1 MYSNMQDI
9 HNKPNDNIPWVEKY
23 RPTVFD
29 NIVLDKINRTL
40 FQNILK
46 NKYFPNLLFYG
57 PPGTGKTTTIINL
70 IREFQSR
77 YNQSHQGNVIH
88 LNASDERGIDIIRNQ
103 IQQFV
108 KSKNMFETGLKF
120 VILDEVDYMTKNA
133 QQALKY
139 LIQLSQYNV
148 RYCLICNY
156 ISKIEDPLKNE
167 FICIRFN
174 QLPKDDIH
182 RFIKNIATNEELTLS
197 DAVFDTIQT
206 TYNSDIRSMIN
217 FIQLNQNKVDWD
229 DSIITNTVWDDMHEL
244 FVSHNF
250 NDALEYVHNTSIQYN
265 SDKKTLIKN
274 YFDYI
279 IRNHSTNI
287 TSSFLDVV
295 EVVMHSTDCDITTIL
310 QYICY
315 NLYP

>member
-1 MYSNMQDI
+1 M
-9 HNKPNDNIPWVEKY
+9 
-23 RPTVFD
+23 
-29 NIVLDKINRTL
+29 
-40 FQNILK
+40 
-46 NKYFPNLLFYG
+46 
-57 PPGTGKTTTIINL
+57 
-70 IREFQSR
+70 
-77 YNQSHQGNVIH
+77 IH

-156 ISKIEDPLKNE
+156 ISKIEEPLKNE

-174 QLPKDDIH
+174 QLPKNDIH
-182 RFIKNIATNEELTLS
+182 AFIKTIAENEDLTLS
-197 DAVFDTIQT
+197 NKVVDTIQS

-217 FIQLNQNKVDWD
+217 FIQLNQNKTDWD
-229 DSIITNTVWDDMHEL
+229 NSIITDSVWTTLHEL
-244 FVSHNF
+244 FIKH
-250 NDALEYVHNTSIQYN
+250 EYVESLAYIHKASMQHNI
-265 SDKKTLIKN
+265 DKKTFIKK
-274 YFDYI
+274 YFDFI
-279 IRNHSTNI
+279 IRNEPDIISANLLNVI
-287 TSSFLDVV
+287 
-295 EVVMHSTDCDITTIL
+295 EVVMHTSDCDITTIL

-315 NLYP
+315 NLYE